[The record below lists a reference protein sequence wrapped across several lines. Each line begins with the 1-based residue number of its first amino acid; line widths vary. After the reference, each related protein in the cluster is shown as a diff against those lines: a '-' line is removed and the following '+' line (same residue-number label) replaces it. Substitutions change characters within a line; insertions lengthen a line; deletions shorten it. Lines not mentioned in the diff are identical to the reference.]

1 MYKIIHVEETSESK
15 NNKNDL
21 PSMDQNLPARA
32 MRIRNKNYLKRL
44 KANRKNNNLGG
55 WLRKKLKR

>member
-1 MYKIIHVEETSESK
+1 MYKIIYVEETSESK

-44 KANRKNNNLGG
+44 KANRK
-55 WLRKKLKR
+55 KQ